1 MTLTGKCKEDF
12 EEWFY
17 SLDRLNDRYFNS
29 IEMFYR
35 IPQSMRCGV
44 YVDWF
49 DSVGMTVLINTES
62 TECWWGTILEE
73 GIMSPYFKT
82 RHEALTSA
90 IEKANK
96 IHNKQNK

>member
-1 MTLTGKCKEDF
+1 MKLTGKCKEDF
-12 EEWFY
+12 DEWYKENRSHSRWVNFEL
-17 SLDRLNDRYFNS
+17 SGD
-29 IEMFYR
+29 
-35 IPQSMRCGV
+35 SMRCGV

-96 IHNKQNK
+96 IYNKR